1 MPFDYGLW
9 LNDQQGRAPTLPEF
23 RQGDPKQSIPKTQGR
38 PFCGSVKNSQL
49 LAKGEDFRH

>member
-1 MPFDYGLW
+1 MPIDYGLW